1 MKVEKIVG
9 PTIPSAPNT
18 SNRVAAREAAI
29 NILMGNKSQAPAAA
43 AVPQQD
49 IPVRNASQVTPEEI
63 HAISPTATMKPQ
75 LSQSQNTIVE
85 GQDSA
90 PQEAAKP
97 REESPLSERHALL
110 ARREKQIR
118 QREQQIRAKE
128 LAIKA
133 AEDAARSATPAKPA
147 LDESKYVPKDRL
159 TQDPFTVLN
168 ELGLTYD
175 QLTELALNAPKPEQ
189 LAMMNE
195 IKTLKAELQAV
206 KGETEKTQKSIEE
219 QNTKSYQQAL
229 NDIKHQVTRLVS
241 SDPAFE
247 TIKATRSVGDVVEL
261 IEKTYNE
268 DGILMT
274 VEEAAQQVE
283 DYLVDEAVKIARLN
297 KIQQKMKPATTLTS
311 QTKPNGQSPQ
321 QPQMKTLTNSVSS
334 SRPLSAKERALL
346 AFEGRLNK

>member
-9 PTIPSAPNT
+9 PTIPVAPNT
-18 SNRVAAREAAI
+18 TNKVAARQAAI
-29 NILMGNKSQAPAAA
+29 DILMGNKSTPAPAS
-43 AVPQQD
+43 QD
-49 IPVRNASQVTPEEI
+49 IPVRNASQVTPEELP
-63 HAISPTATMKPQ
+63 AISPTTNLRPKLQ
-75 LSQSQNTIVE
+75 ESQNTDNV
-85 GQDSA
+85 GTDSA
-90 PQEAAKP
+90 PQEEAKP

-118 QREQQIRAKE
+118 QREQQLRSKE
-128 LAIKA
+128 LAMKA
-133 AEDAARSATPAKPA
+133 AEDAARAATPAKPA

-168 ELGLTYD
+168 ELGLSYD

-219 QNTKSYQQAL
+219 QNSKSYQQAL
-229 NDIKHQVTRLVS
+229 NDIKHQVTKLVS
-241 SDPAFE
+241 TDPTFE

-268 DGILMT
+268 DGILLT

-283 DYLVDEAVKIARLN
+283 DYLVDEAIKIAKLN
-297 KIQQKMKPATTLTS
+297 KIQQRIKPTT
-311 QTKPNGQSPQ
+311 QTQPKPNSQSPQ

-346 AFEGRLNK
+346 AFEGRLAKE